1 MKQILAAALIAIVA
15 FFGGITY
22 VFHAETW
29 LDTETNTFCMVLFD
43 NVYEWDVS
51 EG

>member
-1 MKQILAAALIAIVA
+1 MKQILAAVLLAVVA
-15 FFGGITY
+15 FFGGIAY

-29 LDTETNTFCMVLFD
+29 LDTEKDTFCMVLFD
-43 NVYEWDVS
+43 HVYEWDVS